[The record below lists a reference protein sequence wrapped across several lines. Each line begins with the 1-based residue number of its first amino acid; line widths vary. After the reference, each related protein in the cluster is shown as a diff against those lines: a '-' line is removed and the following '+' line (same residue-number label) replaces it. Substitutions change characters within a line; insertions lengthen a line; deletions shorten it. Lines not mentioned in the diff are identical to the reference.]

1 MVHLGAKVEKSWFK
15 MYEKQFL
22 VYEILAPEYLI
33 GVHLSYISPLFLLVT
48 KLMAPHP
55 SGSYF
60 FAVTIQNSGLY
71 GTAITGL
78 YPRPL
83 FSLLKI
89 PK

>member
-1 MVHLGAKVEKSWFK
+1 MVHVGVKVEKSWFK
-15 MYEKQFL
+15 MYEKPIL
-22 VYEILAPEYLI
+22 VYEILAPQYLI
-33 GVHLSYISPLFLLVT
+33 DVNLASISPLFLLVT

-78 YPRPL
+78 YPQPL